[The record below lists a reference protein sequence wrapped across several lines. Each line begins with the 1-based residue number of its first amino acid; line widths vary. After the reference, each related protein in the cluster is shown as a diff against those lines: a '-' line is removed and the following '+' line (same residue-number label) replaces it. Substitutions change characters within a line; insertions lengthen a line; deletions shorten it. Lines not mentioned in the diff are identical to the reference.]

1 MEFNNILTILMELLS
16 FGLLALVGWAVP
28 KICQWLNIKNSDAI
42 TQEVMNLIG
51 VFVNAAEQLLKEE
64 DPTGEKRKQYVI
76 EHLQA
81 LGYEITDVMLA
92 MIENKVFELNLET
105 KKS

>member
-1 MEFNNILTILMELLS
+1 MEFNHVLEILMELLA
-16 FGLLALVGWAVP
+16 FGVLALVGWGVP
-28 KICQWLNIKNSDAI
+28 KICEWLNIKNSDAV
-42 TQEVMNLIG
+42 TEEVRKLIG
-51 VFVNAAEQLLKEE
+51 IFVNAAEQLLKQE